1 MPWAKLLSKNHPM
14 KKIYRVILFILLPA
28 LLVIIL
34 AVLVAAPYGIKRY
47 INDHGQEYTGRKLF
61 VQDIKINYFRTSFS
75 ILGFQMMEAD
85 GKATF
90 VSFDTLAVNISPFPL
105 LASKLVVE
113 QFRLVHP
120 AVNIVRQDTTF
131 NFDDILRFLKAK
143 PKTEEAGKPS
153 KPFAYFLRNIA
164 MEKGLLS
171 FTDKN
176 VSHTYLLKDLGFFI
190 PDISFNQN
198 EIKDAGV
205 RFNFENGGS
214 FQAKTDFDQK
224 SGSYK
229 ADFSVDKLDISPFLP
244 YAQAYFHIKGMTGL
258 AGGDFHLSGNINKL
272 DSLLFRGKAH
282 AADFTASDVTGQNI
296 LGSKSANVI
305 MRDSY
310 PMKFD
315 FRFDLVDLKEPF
327 VYVAMKDSDINLLH
341 LMVESPADT
350 VPFSY
355 AYQIGKFRI
364 EGGTM
369 DLRDNSYE
377 VPFDYHLSEV
387 EMKVDS
393 ISSSAKWINAFASM
407 RLNKHGKLQ
416 AQLGIN
422 PSNPYELKVDYTI
435 SNFQLTDLNPYSMHF
450 VGFPILLGNMYYKG
464 KTVIANKQLT
474 SENKLIVRNAKL
486 GKKSGGIMN
495 LPLKLALYL
504 LKDIHGDIILD
515 LPLAGDL
522 NNPQTKIG
530 KLVWQVLKNVVVKV
544 VASPFIA
551 LGGLLGVEPAEV
563 KGIEFNY
570 ADTTLTPTHLRRIK
584 LYTELEKKKPDMK
597 IELNYFNDIG
607 LEEKEIALNE
617 AGKLFLAATGA
628 DAKKEDAKFKAFL
641 SEKLHKDTISIEN
654 GSIQLIGVHKLD
666 SIQQCISQRRIRKI
680 EAALVSADNT
690 TKIKVAI
697 PGRET
702 PDNVGSRPLFQ
713 LKYSVEE

>member
-1 MPWAKLLSKNHPM
+1 MNQIIEQNTDPM
-14 KKIYRVILFILLPA
+14 KKVYKIILFVLLP
-28 LLVIIL
+28 LFLVIIL
-34 AVLVAAPYGIKRY
+34 AVLLAAPYGIKRY
-47 INDHGQEYTGRKLF
+47 INEHGQEYTGRMLS
-61 VQDIKINYFRTSFS
+61 VQDITITYFPVTFS
-75 ILGFQMMEAD
+75 LMDFKMLEAD
-85 GKATF
+85 GKGTF
-90 VSFDTLAVNISPFPL
+90 VSFDTLAVKISPIPL
-105 LASKLVVE
+105 LSSKLVVE

-120 AVNIVRQDTTF
+120 AVSIVRKDTTF
-131 NFDDILRFLKAK
+131 NFDDILRFLKSK
-143 PKTEEAGKPS
+143 PKTEEKGKPS
-153 KPFAYFLRNIA
+153 KAFAYFLKNLG
-164 MEKGLLS
+164 MEKGNLT

-176 VSHTYLLKDLGFFI
+176 VNHTYVLKDLGFFI

-205 RFNFENGGS
+205 KFNFENGGS

-229 ADFSVDKLDISPFLP
+229 ADFSVEKLDISPFLP
-244 YAQAYFHIKGMTGL
+244 YAQAYFQIKEMAGL
-258 AGGDFHLSGNINKL
+258 VGGDFHLAGNINKL
-272 DSLLFRGKAH
+272 DSLLFRGKGRAEN
-282 AADFTASDVTGQNI
+282 FSASDLTGHKVV
-296 LGSKSANVI
+296 GAKSANVI
-305 MRDSY
+305 MKDSY

-315 FRFDLVDLKEPF
+315 FRFDQIELNEPSL
-327 VYVAMKDSDINLLH
+327 YVAMKDSDINLFH

-350 VPFSY
+350 VPFNY
-355 AYQIGKFRI
+355 AYQINKFRI
-364 EGGTM
+364 AGGTM

-377 VPFDYHLSEV
+377 EPFDYHLSEV
-387 EMKVDS
+387 EMKLDS
-393 ISSSAKWINAFASM
+393 VSSTAKWLNAFASM
-407 RLNKHGKLQ
+407 KLNQHGKLQ

-422 PSNPYELKVDYTI
+422 PSNPYELKVDYVI
-435 SNFQLTDLNPYSMHF
+435 NNFQLTDLNSYSKHF

-486 GKKSGGIMN
+486 GKKHGGIMN

-515 LPLAGDL
+515 LPLTGDL

-570 ADTTLTPTHLRRIK
+570 ADTTLTATHLKRIK

-607 LEEKEIALNE
+607 LEKKEIALNE
-617 AGKLFLAATGA
+617 AGKLFSAATGA
-628 DAKKEDAKFKAFL
+628 DYKKEEAKFKTFL
-641 SEKLHKDTISIEN
+641 TEKIHKDSLSIEN
-654 GSIQLIGVHKLD
+654 GSIQLIGEHKLD
-666 SIQQCISQRRIRKI
+666 SIQQSISQKRIRKI
-680 EAALVSADNT
+680 EEALLSIDNT
-690 TKIKVAI
+690 SKIKVVTPNKEA
-697 PGRET
+697 
-702 PDNVGSRPLFQ
+702 PDNVGSRPVFQ

>member
-1 MPWAKLLSKNHPM
+1 M
-14 KKIYRVILFILLPA
+14 KKVYKVTLFFVLPF
-28 LLVIIL
+28 LLVLLL
-34 AVLVAAPYGIKRY
+34 ALLVAAPYGIKRY
-47 INDHGQEYTGRKLF
+47 INDHGQEYTGRKLS
-61 VQDIKINYFRTSFS
+61 VQDIQIHYFPASFS
-75 ILGFQMMEAD
+75 VLDFKMMEAD
-85 GKATF
+85 GKGIF
-90 VSFDTLAVNISPFPL
+90 VSFDTLAVKVSLLPL

-120 AVNIVRQDTTF
+120 AINVVRKDTTF
-131 NFDDILRFLKAK
+131 NFDDILRFLKSK
-143 PKTEEAGKPS
+143 PKTEEKGKPS
-153 KPFAYFLRNIA
+153 KAFAYFLKNLG
-164 MEKGLLS
+164 MEKGNLT

-176 VSHTYLLKDLGFFI
+176 VNHTYVLKDLGFFI

-205 RFNFENGGS
+205 KFNFENGGS

-229 ADFSVDKLDISPFLP
+229 ADFSVEKLDISPFLP
-244 YAQAYFHIKGMTGL
+244 YAQAYFHIRDLTGL
-258 AGGDFHLSGNINKL
+258 AGGNFHLAGNINVL
-272 DSLLFRGKAH
+272 DSLLFRGKGQAENF
-282 AADFTASDVTGQNI
+282 AASELDGHKVVGA
-296 LGSKSANVI
+296 KSANVI
-305 MRDSY
+305 MTDSY

-315 FRFDLVDLKEPF
+315 FRFDQIELNEPSL
-327 VYVAMKDSDINLLH
+327 YVAMKDSDINLFH
-341 LMVESPADT
+341 LMVESPTDT
-350 VPFSY
+350 VPFNYSY
-355 AYQIGKFRI
+355 KISKFRI
-364 EGGTM
+364 VGGTM

-393 ISSSAKWINAFASM
+393 ISSTAKWLNAFASM
-407 RLNKHGKLQ
+407 KLNKHGKLQ

-422 PSNPYELKVDYTI
+422 PSNPYEVKVDYVI
-435 SNFQLTDLNPYSMHF
+435 NNFQLTDLNSYSMHF

-464 KTVIANKQLT
+464 KTVITNKQLT

-515 LPLAGDL
+515 LPLTGDL

-551 LGGLLGVEPAEV
+551 LGRLLGVEPTEV

-570 ADTTLTPTHLRRIK
+570 ADTTLTPTHLKRIK

-607 LEEKEIALNE
+607 LEKKEIALNE
-617 AGKLFLAATGA
+617 AGKLFLAAMGA
-628 DAKKEDAKFKAFL
+628 DAKKEEAKFKAFL
-641 SEKLHKDTISIEN
+641 SGQLHLDTIGVER
-654 GSIQLIGVHKLD
+654 GSLQLIGEHKLD
-666 SIQQCISQRRIRKI
+666 SIQQSISQKRIRKI
-680 EAALVSADNT
+680 EAALLSFDNSS
-690 TKIKVAI
+690 KIKVVT
-697 PGRET
+697 PSRET
-702 PDNVGSRPLFQ
+702 PDNVGSRPVFQ

>member
-1 MPWAKLLSKNHPM
+1 M
-14 KKIYRVILFILLPA
+14 KKFFKVLLFVLLP
-28 LLVIIL
+28 LFLVIIL
-34 AVLVAAPYGIKRY
+34 AVLLAAPYGIKRY
-47 INDHGQEYTGRKLF
+47 INEHGQEYTGRKLS
-61 VQDIKINYFRTSFS
+61 VQDIKISYFPVCFS
-75 ILGFQMMEAD
+75 LMDFKMMEAD
-85 GKATF
+85 GKGTF
-90 VSFDTLAVNISPFPL
+90 VSFDTLAVKISPFPL
-105 LASKLVVE
+105 LSSKLVVE

-120 AVNIVRQDTTF
+120 AVNIVRKDTTF
-131 NFDDILRFLKAK
+131 NFNDILRFLKSK
-143 PKTEEAGKPS
+143 PKKEETGKPS
-153 KPFAYFLRNIA
+153 KPFAYFLKNIGL
-164 MEKGLLS
+164 EKGNLS

-176 VSHTYLLKDLGFFI
+176 VDHTYVLKDLGFFI
-190 PDISFNQN
+190 PDISFNEN

-205 RFNFENGGS
+205 KFKFENGGS

-229 ADFSVDKLDISPFLP
+229 ADFSIDKLDISPFLP
-244 YAQAYFHIKGMTGL
+244 YAQAYFHIKEMAGL
-258 AGGDFHLSGNINKL
+258 AGGDFHLAGNINKL
-272 DSLLFRGKAH
+272 DSLLFRGKGH
-282 AADFTASDVTGQNI
+282 AENFSASDLNGHKV
-296 LGSKSANVI
+296 LGAKSASVI
-305 MRDSY
+305 MKDSY

-315 FRFDLVDLKEPF
+315 FRFDQIELNEPSL
-327 VYVAMKDSDINLLH
+327 YVAMKDSDINLFH

-350 VPFSY
+350 VPFNY
-355 AYQIGKFRI
+355 AYQINKFRI
-364 EGGTM
+364 AGGTM

-393 ISSSAKWINAFASM
+393 ISSTAKWLNAFASM
-407 RLNKHGKLQ
+407 KLNKHGKLQ

-422 PSNPYELKVDYTI
+422 PSNPYELKVDYVI
-435 SNFQLTDLNPYSMHF
+435 NNFQLTDLNSYSMHF

-515 LPLAGDL
+515 LPLTGDL

-530 KLVWQVLKNVVVKV
+530 KLVWQVLKNVVIKV

-551 LGGLLGVEPAEV
+551 LSGLLGVEPAEV

-570 ADTTLTPTHLRRIK
+570 ADTTLTSTHLRRIK

-607 LEEKEIALNE
+607 LEKKEIALNE

-628 DAKKEDAKFKAFL
+628 DAKKEETKFKSFL
-641 SEKLHKDTISIEN
+641 TDKLHIDTISVER
-654 GSIQLIGVHKLD
+654 GSLQLIGEHKLD
-666 SIQQCISQRRIRKI
+666 SIQQSISQKRIRKI
-680 EAALVSADNT
+680 EAALLSFDNT
-690 TKIKVAI
+690 SKIKIVT
-697 PGRET
+697 PNREV
-702 PDNVGSRPLFQ
+702 PDNVGSRPVFQ

>member
-1 MPWAKLLSKNHPM
+1 M
-14 KKIYRVILFILLPA
+14 KKVYKVILFFVLPL
-28 LLVIIL
+28 LLVILL
-34 AVLVAAPYGIKRY
+34 ALLLAAPYGIKRY
-47 INDHGQEYTGRKLF
+47 INGHGQEYTGRKLS
-61 VQDIKINYFRTSFS
+61 VEDIQINYFPTSFS
-75 ILGFQMMEAD
+75 VLNFKMMEAD
-85 GKATF
+85 GKGIF
-90 VSFDTLAVNISPFPL
+90 VSFDTLAVKVSLLPL
-105 LASKLVVE
+105 LTSKLVVE

-120 AVNIVRQDTTF
+120 VVSVVRKDTTF
-131 NFDDILRFLKAK
+131 NFDDILRFLKSK
-143 PKTEEAGKPS
+143 PKTAESAKPS
-153 KPFAYFLRNIA
+153 KPFAYFLKNLG
-164 MEKGLLS
+164 MEKGNLS

-176 VSHTYLLKDLGFFI
+176 VNHTYVLKDLGFFI

-205 RFNFENGGS
+205 KFNFENGGS

-244 YAQAYFHIKGMTGL
+244 YAQAYFHIKEMAGL
-258 AGGDFHLSGNINKL
+258 AGGDFHLEGNINKL
-272 DSLLFRGKAH
+272 DSLLFRGKGRAQNF
-282 AADFTASDVTGQNI
+282 AASDLEGHKVVGT
-296 LGSKSANVI
+296 KSASVI
-305 MRDSY
+305 MKDSY

-315 FRFDLVDLKEPF
+315 FRFDQIELNEPSL
-327 VYVAMKDSDINLLH
+327 YVAMKDSDINLFH

-350 VPFSY
+350 VPFNY
-355 AYQIGKFRI
+355 AYQINKFRI
-364 EGGTM
+364 AGGTM

-393 ISSSAKWINAFASM
+393 ISSTAKWLNAFASM
-407 RLNKHGKLQ
+407 KLNKHGKLQ

-422 PSNPYELKVDYTI
+422 PSNPYELKVDYVI
-435 SNFQLTDLNPYSMHF
+435 NNFQLTDLNSYSMHF

-515 LPLAGDL
+515 LPLTGDL

-530 KLVWQVLKNVVVKV
+530 KLVWQVLKNVVIKV

-551 LGGLLGVEPAEV
+551 LSGLLGVEPAEV

-570 ADTTLTPTHLRRIK
+570 ADTTLTSTHLRRIK

-607 LEEKEIALNE
+607 LEKKEIALNE

-628 DAKKEDAKFKAFL
+628 DAKKEETKFKSFL
-641 SEKLHKDTISIEN
+641 TDKLHIDTISVER
-654 GSIQLIGVHKLD
+654 GSLQLIGEHKLD
-666 SIQQCISQRRIRKI
+666 SIQQSISQKRIRKI
-680 EAALVSADNT
+680 EAALLSFDNT
-690 TKIKVAI
+690 SKIKIVT
-697 PGRET
+697 PNREV
-702 PDNVGSRPLFQ
+702 PDNVGSRPVFQ
-713 LKYSVEE
+713 MKYSVEE